1 MQPPPAEAL
10 APLARAA
17 ALVGGGRV
25 DLHRSLAFPPPTR
38 LAVVRA
44 LCLWLLGRRDDARVQ
59 ADTALAVAEEAG
71 PGAAGFARRWSLV
84 LALMDGDPDRVR
96 HLVAP
101 PLRQPAWEPD
111 RHPAAVGALARGWS

>member
-44 LCLWLLGRRDDARVQ
+44 LCLWLLGRRDDARAQ

-71 PGAAGFARRWSLV
+71 LGAAGFARRWALV
-84 LALMDGDPDRVR
+84 LALMDGDPDRLR
-96 HLVAP
+96 HLVAL
-101 PLRQPAWEPD
+101 PLREPAREQYRYPS
-111 RHPAAVGALARGWS
+111 AGVAFAE